1 MPGREEELKVRIT
14 GEDQLSPVL
23 DRVQRR
29 AESMS
34 ARLKKAG
41 QAAARGM
48 MIIGGA
54 ASAMAGLSI
63 KAATDFEA
71 SMSRALMMFG
81 DISQEQ
87 RDNLSQLARTIAV
100 ETGTS
105 SRQAAEALWFLGS
118 AGMEASEAGKALG
131 DIMKVVAARG
141 IDAASMGELAM
152 TSMQLFGYEA
162 KDTAKVLNILA
173 GAEASSLINLEDL
186 REAFVY
192 AAPTAAQLGMSL
204 EETAATIAAL
214 GRAGVRGSIAGT
226 ALARVMEGMLDPTD
240 EARAMLQRL
249 GISIWDQQGRMRS
262 VVEVI
267 KDIEKATRGM
277 TQQQKTMISTTL
289 FGTRELRA
297 FNAIT
302 QVSTD
307 FINELTD
314 QLKTSNDVQRQW
326 EDWTQTNAY
335 RLGQL
340 KAKLEDTAISVGE
353 KLVPVLTPL
362 IESFGRILEK
372 LTPLIEK
379 HGALIAKVLLATAVL
394 LPLGLAL
401 QVAISAVGGLV
412 TIMSVLPAVFT
423 ALTGPAGIAV
433 AAIAALV
440 TVGILV
446 WKNWDTIK
454 ETLSSIWNAISSGAR
469 AAFEGLKAALAAIF
483 KGVLTYMLAPFRG
496 ILELIDKVIGAV
508 RRIPIIG
515 SRIPGLGAMADLVR
529 TAKEAIGRV
538 TYFEHGGLIPEPTLL
553 YGLKSKRPYAIAGE
567 RGPEWVGPPGSVN
580 NHFHIR
586 QVTVRSEDDIQ
597 KIARAL
603 YELQERRA
611 RAVGV
616 R

>member
-1 MPGREEELKVRIT
+1 
-14 GEDQLSPVL
+14 
-23 DRVQRR
+23 
-29 AESMS
+29 
-34 ARLKKAG
+34 
-41 QAAARGM
+41 
-48 MIIGGA
+48 
-54 ASAMAGLSI
+54 
-63 KAATDFEA
+63 
-71 SMSRALMMFG
+71 
-81 DISQEQ
+81 
-87 RDNLSQLARTIAV
+87 
-100 ETGTS
+100 
-105 SRQAAEALWFLGS
+105 
-118 AGMEASEAGKALG
+118 
-131 DIMKVVAARG
+131 
-141 IDAASMGELAM
+141 
-152 TSMQLFGYEA
+152 
-162 KDTAKVLNILA
+162 
-173 GAEASSLINLEDL
+173 
-186 REAFVY
+186 
-192 AAPTAAQLGMSL
+192 MSL

-249 GISIWDQQGRMRS
+249 GISIWDQEGRMRS
-262 VVEVI
+262 VVDVI

-307 FINELTD
+307 FINELTE
-314 QLKTSNDVQRQW
+314 QLKDSNDVQRQW

-340 KAKLEDTAISVGE
+340 KAKLEDAAISVGE

-362 IESFGRILEK
+362 IESFGRILDK

-379 HGALIAKVLLATAVL
+379 HGDLIARVLLATAVL

-454 ETLSSIWNAISSGAR
+454 EALVNIWNAIVSGAK
-469 AAFEGLKAALAAIF
+469 AAFEGLKAAVAAIF
-483 KGVLTYMLAPFRG
+483 KGILTYMLAPFRG
-496 ILELIDKVIGAV
+496 ILELIDKVIEAV
-508 RRIPIIG
+508 RRIPVIG

-553 YGLKSKRPYAIAGE
+553 YGLRSRRPYAIAGE

-580 NHFHIR
+580 NYFHIR

-597 KIARAL
+597 MIARAL

>member
-1 MPGREEELKVRIT
+1 MPGREEELKVKIT

-23 DRVQRR
+23 DKVQRR

-41 QAAARGM
+41 QAAAKGM

-54 ASAMAGLSI
+54 ATAMAGLSI
-63 KAATDFEA
+63 KAATDFES
-71 SMSRALMMFG
+71 SMTRALMMFG

-105 SRQAAEALWFLGS
+105 SKQAAEALWFLGS

-173 GAEASSLINLEDL
+173 GAEASSLINLDDL
-186 REAFVY
+186 RESFVY
-192 AAPTAAQLGMSL
+192 AAPTAAQVGMSL

-226 ALARVMEGMLDPTD
+226 ALARVMEGMLDPSD
-240 EARAMLQRL
+240 EARGMLQRL
-249 GISIWDQQGRMRS
+249 GIAIWDQQGRMRS
-262 VVEVI
+262 VIDVI
-267 KDIEKATRGM
+267 KDIEKATQGM
-277 TQQQKTMISTTL
+277 TDQQKTMISTTL

-307 FINELTD
+307 FIDQLTE

-326 EDWTQTNAY
+326 DDWTQTNAY
-335 RLGQL
+335 RMGQL
-340 KAKLEDTAISVGE
+340 KAKLEDTAISLSE

-362 IESFGRILEK
+362 IESFSRILER

-379 HGALIAKVLLATAVL
+379 HGDLIAKVLLATAVL

-401 QVAISAVGGLV
+401 QMGISAVSGLV
-412 TIMSVLPAVFT
+412 TIMSVLPEVFT
-423 ALTGPAGIAV
+423 ALTSPVGIAV
-433 AAIAALV
+433 AAIAALI
-440 TVGILV
+440 TIGILV

-454 ETLSSIWNAISSGAR
+454 ETLLNIWNAIVSGAK
-469 AAFEGLKAALAAIF
+469 AAFEGLKTALAAIF
-483 KGVLTYMLAPFRG
+483 KGILTYMLAPFRG
-496 ILELIDKVIGAV
+496 VLELIDKVIGAV

-515 SRIPGLGAMADLVR
+515 SRIPGLGAIADLVK
-529 TAKEAIGRV
+529 TAKEAIGKV
-538 TYFEHGGLIPEPTLL
+538 TYFQHGGLIPEPTLL
-553 YGLKSKRPYAIAGE
+553 YGLKSRRPYAIAGE
-567 RGPEWVGPPGSVN
+567 RGPEWVGPAQSIVN
-580 NHFHIR
+580 NFNIR
-586 QVTVRSEDDIQ
+586 QVTVRSDDDIQ
-597 KIARAL
+597 RIAQAL

-611 RAVGV
+611 RALGV

>member
-1 MPGREEELKVRIT
+1 MPGREEELKVKIT
-14 GEDQLSPVL
+14 GEDQLSPIL
-23 DRVQRR
+23 DRVQRNV
-29 AESMS
+29 ESMS

-41 QAAARGM
+41 EAAAKGM
-48 MIIGGA
+48 MVIGGA

-63 KAATDFEA
+63 KAATDFES

-105 SRQAAEALWFLGS
+105 TKQAAEALWFLGS

-173 GAEASSLINLEDL
+173 GAEAASLINLDDL
-186 REAFVY
+186 RESFVY
-192 AAPTAAQLGMSL
+192 AAPTAAQVGMSL

-240 EARAMLQRL
+240 EARATLQRL
-249 GISIWDQQGRMRS
+249 GIAIWDQQGRMRS
-262 VVEVI
+262 VVDII
-267 KDIEKATRGM
+267 KDIERATQGM
-277 TQQQKTMISTTL
+277 TDQQKTMISTTL

-307 FINELTD
+307 FINQLTE

-326 EDWTQTNAY
+326 DDWTQTNAY
-335 RLGQL
+335 RMGQL
-340 KAKLEDTAISVGE
+340 KAKLEDTAISLGE
-353 KLVPVLTPL
+353 KLIPVLTPL

-379 HGALIAKVLLATAVL
+379 HGDLIAKVLLATAAL
-394 LPLGLAL
+394 LPLGIAL
-401 QVAISAVGGLV
+401 QGAISAVSGLV

-423 ALTGPAGIAV
+423 ALTGPVGIVV
-433 AAIAALV
+433 AAIAALIAI
-440 TVGILV
+440 GILV

-454 ETLSSIWNAISSGAR
+454 ETLSNIWNAIASGAKTI
-469 AAFEGLKAALAAIF
+469 FEGLKTALAAVF
-483 KGVLTYMLAPFRG
+483 KGILTYMLAPFRG
-496 ILELIDKVIGAV
+496 VLELIDKVIGAV

-515 SRIPGLGAMADLVR
+515 SRIPGLGAIADLVS
-529 TAKEAIGRV
+529 TAKEAIGKV
-538 TYFEHGGLIPEPTLL
+538 TYFQHGGLIPEPTLL
-553 YGLKSKRPYAIAGE
+553 YGLKSRRPYAIAGE
-567 RGPEWVGPPGSVN
+567 QGPEWVGPAQSIVN
-580 NHFHIR
+580 NFNIR
-586 QVTVRSEDDIQ
+586 QVTVRSDDDVQ
-597 KIARAL
+597 RIAQAL
-603 YELQERRA
+603 HELQERRA